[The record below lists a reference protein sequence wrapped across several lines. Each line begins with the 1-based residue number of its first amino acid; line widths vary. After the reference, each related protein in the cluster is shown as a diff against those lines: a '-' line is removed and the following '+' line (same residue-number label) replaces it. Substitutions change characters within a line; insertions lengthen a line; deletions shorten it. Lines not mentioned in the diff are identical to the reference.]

1 MGGLQGDRRT
11 DRVAG
16 ETAWCSALR
25 EIAVRS
31 GRAALSASACDL
43 RGQLRPEH
51 PEVAICLNNLAELL
65 RVTNRP
71 AEAEPLIRRALAIDE
86 ASLGLDHPNVAIRL
100 NNFAI
105 LLRTTGRLAEAEGLF
120 RRALAID
127 EASFGP
133 DHPTV
138 ATRLSNLAAL
148 LQATNRLAEAE
159 PLMRRA
165 LVIGEASFGPDH
177 PTVAIYLNISPHC
190 WQPLTGWSRR
200 NP

>member
-1 MGGLQGDRRT
+1 LLQ
-11 DRVAG
+11 
-16 ETAWCSALR
+16 
-25 EIAVRS
+25 
-31 GRAALSASACDL
+31 
-43 RGQLRPEH
+43 H
-51 PEVAICLNNLAELL
+51 
-65 RVTNRP
+65 TNRLT
-71 AEAEPLIRRALAIDE
+71 EAEPLMHRALAI
-86 ASLGLDHPNVAIRL
+86 S
-100 NNFAI
+100 
-105 LLRTTGRLAEAEGLF
+105 
-120 RRALAID
+120 